1 MLILFRALLDE
12 ISTFTGRFFVGICV
26 VFVFTGWGCA
36 AVGSAAQDV
45 VEEVRR
51 QFKDHP
57 GIMNYTEEPDYEKC
71 VTIVTK
77 AALREM
83 FRPACLC
90 LGSPV
95 LIGFIFKWIGG
106 LTGQPDLSA
115 EVLASFLM
123 FCTLT
128 ALLMAIFMDNAG
140 GAWDNAKK

>member
-77 AALREM
+77 AILRET

-106 LTGQPDLSA
+106 LMSST
-115 EVLASFLM
+115 
-123 FCTLT
+123 C
-128 ALLMAIFMDNAG
+128 
-140 GAWDNAKK
+140 